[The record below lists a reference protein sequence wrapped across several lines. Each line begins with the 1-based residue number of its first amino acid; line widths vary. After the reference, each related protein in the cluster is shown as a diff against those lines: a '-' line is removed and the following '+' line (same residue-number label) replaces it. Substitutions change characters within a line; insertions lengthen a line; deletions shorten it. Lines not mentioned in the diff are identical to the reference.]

1 MMANISN
8 VIWSSA
14 SYVHAV
20 PRAGGAAAIR
30 SGKPR
35 KGLSGSEE
43 CVGVI
48 SFPAAT
54 IANDLSG
61 QQLRAARLTIHRD
74 TAYGTAS
81 RAAGIAPCGALDL
94 SRQYTHDELLN
105 AGKRGMVLPVTVSG
119 GDTVIELPGAM
130 LRELKQGWCSSFMI
144 YTIPDGDE
152 NLVALTG
159 SAELEL
165 ITGDE
170 WVTPVWTRPIHQ
182 GDLVSWPDRSHISTL
197 YELEYYLNLRAALND
212 VAGTD
217 ISQPVYDIGAFAT
230 WRSIILYM
238 REAMQRILTKEGRTI
253 PWNTLE
259 DGCMPNALA
268 VNQLREYLESEPWSA
283 TCDYTLSDGADGDF
297 RRGYKYNEGLDHHT
311 SEDTY
316 SCEWFYP
323 GASSDNPLPMSGSWK
338 VPGENY
344 RENMMTCWRF
354 PSAMLSL
361 RIRSIRVEMT
371 AEPTDD
377 AGFAAS
383 RSVILYPMIAASWPT
398 GNATVAS
405 MMDRS
410 NRGEIISRDAA
421 PGTTFSIQLP
431 QSFIDGL
438 TNGTIFGIAVD
449 DFVTTTDAEVALY
462 GIVRHKE
469 FSKVKVYINE

>member
-1 MMANISN
+1 MANISN

-14 SYVHAV
+14 TYVHAV

-61 QQLRAARLTIHRD
+61 QTLRAARLTIHRD
-74 TAYGTAS
+74 TNYGTAS

-94 SRQYTHDELLN
+94 SQQYTHEQLLN

-119 GDTVIELPGAM
+119 GDTIIELPGAM
-130 LRELKQGWCSSFMI
+130 LRELKQGRCCNFLI

-152 NLVALTG
+152 HLVVLTG

-182 GDLVSWPDRSHISTL
+182 GDLVSWPDRSHIATL
-197 YELEYYLNLRAALND
+197 YELEYYLNLRAALNG

-283 TCDYTLSDGADGDF
+283 TCDYTLSDGRAGDW
-297 RRGYKYNEGLDHHT
+297 RRGYKYNEGDSYQRAPDNYET
-311 SEDTY
+311 NWVYAGSESNNY
-316 SCEWFYP
+316 Y
-323 GASSDNPLPMSGSWK
+323 PMSGSWWDYVNQQQK
-338 VPGENY
+338 TDKY
-344 RENMMTCWRF
+344 RENFYTCWRF
-354 PSAMLSL
+354 PSELLGL
-361 RIRSIRVEMT
+361 RIRSMRIEMT
-371 AEPTDD
+371 ADATSD
-377 AGFAAS
+377 AGFATGNT
-383 RSVILYPMIAASWPT
+383 VIVYPMLASTWPS
-398 GNATVAS
+398 GKASIGS

-410 NRGEIISRDAA
+410 SMAMNNQNAW
-421 PGTTFSIQLP
+421 PGTTFSIMASQDLL
-431 QSFIDGL
+431 DGIKQ
-438 TNGTIFGIAVD
+438 GRYFGIAVD
-449 DFVTTTDAEVALY
+449 DGNGVIDGY
-462 GIVRHKE
+462 GTQRLKQYT
-469 FSKVKVYINE
+469 KVKVYINE